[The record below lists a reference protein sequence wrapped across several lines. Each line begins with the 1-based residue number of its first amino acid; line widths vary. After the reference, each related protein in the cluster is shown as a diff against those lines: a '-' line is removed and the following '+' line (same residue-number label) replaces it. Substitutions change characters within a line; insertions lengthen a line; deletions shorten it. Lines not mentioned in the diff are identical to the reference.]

1 MKKLVLLFAII
12 LMTGFAFGQTMQKGN
27 LIRSHVMTVTL
38 QPGKTMDQFVKFFKA
53 KFVPAF
59 EKNHPGWK
67 LYLVKSVSGDVKDSF
82 GLLFII
88 KSQKDRD
95 KYYNTDGTDSKL
107 GKSTTEKMKPMEDDL
122 LKLGSYKTTY
132 NDWVIQ

>member
-27 LIRSHVMTVTL
+27 LIGSHVMTVTL

-53 KFVPAF
+53 KYVPAF

-67 LYLVKSVSGDVKDSF
+67 LYLVKSVRGDVKDSF
-82 GLLFII
+82 GLLFVI

-95 KYYNTDGTDSKL
+95 KYYTADGTDSKL

-132 NDWVIQ
+132 TDWVIQ